1 MIHLIH
7 RIIPNP
13 PPDLGLVLA
22 IHQATNRGGRLNTSI
37 LMLLILDI
45 DNKKIGGV
53 KRKMS

>member
-7 RIIPNP
+7 RITPNP

-22 IHQATNRGGRLNTSI
+22 IHQAINLGGHHSTSI

-45 DNKKIGGV
+45 DTKKIGEV
-53 KRKMS
+53 RRKMN

>member
-1 MIHLIH
+1 MIHLI
-7 RIIPNP
+7 RRTTPNP

-22 IHQATNRGGRLNTSI
+22 IHQAINLGGRLNTSI